1 MLLILKLALFWE
13 GALAPPQTPTPYPS
27 PPPLRRE
34 GGSIRSP
41 TPHPKMQSVRSIKH
55 LLSQLE
61 KNRMF
66 EFKILEQYH
75 YFDDQTSYVLNEEK
89 QQEYIPNVLEVK
101 F

>member
-1 MLLILKLALFWE
+1 MLESKLG
-13 GALAPPQTPTPYPS
+13 GALKKTLATGVVAAMMTF
-27 PPPLRRE
+27 
-34 GGSIRSP
+34 GSVSYGKEKPIVYLMNVPVNSG
-41 TPHPKMQSVRSIKH
+41 
-55 LLSQLE
+55 LSKLE